1 MSTWPTSGRRHYNAP
16 PVPAAPNPLTDSGV
30 HRAMLG
36 TRVKLH
42 LHNGTE
48 VEVSLTAIRDVNTW
62 TDLTERIVRG
72 LSIEVFAARR
82 RVFVGGVI
90 LWAEVSSDELE
101 DAGA

>member
-1 MSTWPTSGRRHYNAP
+1 
-16 PVPAAPNPLTDSGV
+16 
-30 HRAMLG
+30 MLG

-62 TDLTERIVRG
+62 TDLAERIQRVMP
-72 LSIEVFAARR
+72 IEVFAARR
-82 RVFVGGVI
+82 RAFAAGVV
-90 LWAEVSSDELE
+90 LWAEVTSDELE